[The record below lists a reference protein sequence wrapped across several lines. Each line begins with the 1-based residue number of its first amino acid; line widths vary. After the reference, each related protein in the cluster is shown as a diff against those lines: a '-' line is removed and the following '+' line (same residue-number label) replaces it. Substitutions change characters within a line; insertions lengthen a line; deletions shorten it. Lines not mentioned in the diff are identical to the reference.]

1 MRLLT
6 VIMISACATQNL
18 DLRDTNTCAQDSSR
32 LQLSE
37 PSPIG
42 IDAESYVDLVPNQF
56 TTPLFLE
63 GGQSS
68 CLKGAI
74 ELDLLNITYINST
87 PNGTDSISDAEC
99 VNHILIPAQLEL
111 ISSDGLLNEIIE
123 IGIELDEI
131 AVQNNVLNGRF
142 EQPIRFL
149 DGELGTQLSDEE
161 LVISGVLGESN
172 IGMISL
178 LSEYEYFAAE
188 VSEERIL
195 AAWNNDITG
204 CTE

>member
-1 MRLLT
+1 M
-6 VIMISACATQNL
+6 
-18 DLRDTNTCAQDSSR
+18 
-32 LQLSE
+32 
-37 PSPIG
+37 
-42 IDAESYVDLVPNQF
+42 
-56 TTPLFLE
+56 
-63 GGQSS
+63 
-68 CLKGAI
+68 
-74 ELDLLNITYINST
+74 
-87 PNGTDSISDAEC
+87 
-99 VNHILIPAQLEL
+99 NHILIPAQLEL
-111 ISSDGLLNEIIE
+111 ISSDGLLNEIID